1 MQNTQQKDQI
11 SVHKSLEK
19 YIHKTDGTVV
29 RAHEFSLE
37 DLNNPKVLRPL
48 QQSRQFK
55 MNRDD
60 FNMISNQYSLHF
72 TAKTGEKKMV
82 VNGDW
87 IVLDASGVFHVIDS
101 STFNETYQKVDE
113 GWLVRVKVEQI
124 ELNRKLDALKPAV
137 SQTVKPAAMSEKQW
151 ELLNRQWFHMTQYNQ
166 ILIER
171 IAEAEQQ

>member
-1 MQNTQQKDQI
+1 M
-11 SVHKSLEK
+11 HKSLEK
-19 YIHKTDGTVV
+19 YIHKIDGTVV
-29 RAHEFSLE
+29 RAIQFNKEAYKHEVFLKLIPSSSQGFWDGEYL
-37 DLNNPKVLRPL
+37 KIVAR
-48 QQSRQFK
+48 
-55 MNRDD
+55 
-60 FNMISNQYSLHF
+60 
-72 TAKTGEKKMV
+72 TGEAKRVKES
-82 VNGDW
+82 DY
-87 IVLDASGVFHVIDS
+87 IVLENSGDFHVLD
-101 STFNETYQKVDE
+101 TVAFKETYQKVDE